1 MSQDRTLE
9 SVLIL
14 VFIFGYVSNTAVSA
28 FIKWVADRLD
38 YR

>member
-1 MSQDRTLE
+1 
-9 SVLIL
+9 LIL

-38 YR
+38 Y

>member
-14 VFIFGYVSNTAVSA
+14 VFIFGYVSNTAVCA

-38 YR
+38 Y